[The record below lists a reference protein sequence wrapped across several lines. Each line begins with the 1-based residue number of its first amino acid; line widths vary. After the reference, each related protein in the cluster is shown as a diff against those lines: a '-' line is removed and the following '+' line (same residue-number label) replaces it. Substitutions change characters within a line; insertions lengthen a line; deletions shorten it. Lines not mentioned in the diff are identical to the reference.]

1 MESIEST
8 DNCGAHNKY
17 YLDKHSLLQKP
28 CDFCHLNTL
37 EEIEIWILQDK
48 QQEPDLCL

>member
-28 CDFCHLNTL
+28 KQINA
-37 EEIEIWILQDK
+37 ILLLQK
-48 QQEPDLCL
+48 Q